1 MKKYNFKKF
10 LLTSIAVLL
19 ITSIC
24 AISSSA
30 EWYEI
35 SEDYT
40 EIDFITPY
48 TSAQAGVYYTGDGD
62 TWAATWGNHPD
73 ITYAY
78 VSIALTEGSEGN
90 MRVWDEVDTYPDGY
104 ASVEVDCSF
113 FEDGWGMESMTS
125 EHYYRTSNG
134 TTSNKIYI
142 GTSS

>member
-1 MKKYNFKKF
+1 MKKYNCKKF
-10 LLTSIAVLL
+10 LLTAIAVLL

-30 EWYEI
+30 EFYEI
-35 SEDYT
+35 SDGYT
-40 EIDFITPY
+40 EKDFRTPY

-78 VSIALTEGSEGN
+78 VRIAFTEGSEGN
-90 MRVWDEVDTYPDGY
+90 MQVYDDNSSYTGY
-104 ASVEVDCSF
+104 AVAEVDCSF

-134 TTSNKIYI
+134 TISNKIYL

>member
-24 AISSSA
+24 AISSFA
-30 EWYEI
+30 EFYEI
-35 SEDYT
+35 SDDYT
-40 EIDFITPY
+40 EVSFRTPY

-90 MRVWDEVDTYPDGY
+90 MHVYDDNSSHTGY
-104 ASVEVDCSF
+104 AVAEVDCSF
-113 FEDGWGMESMTS
+113 FEDGWGMDSMTS
-125 EHYYRTSNG
+125 YHYYMTRDYRMSND
-134 TTSNKIYI
+134 IYI
-142 GTSS
+142 GTSY

>member
-40 EIDFITPY
+40 EIDFRTPY

-62 TWAATWGNHPD
+62 TWAATWGDHPD

-90 MRVWDEVDTYPDGY
+90 MQVYDDNRSFGGY
-104 ASVEVDCSF
+104 AVAEVDCSF